1 MNAKTVLLLALALLA
16 GACGKSPPAAD
27 AASAAAGKPG
37 ADAGAKTLNVYNWSD
52 YIAENTIPDFEKQTG
67 IKVTYDVFDS
77 NEVLEA
83 KLMAGATGYD
93 IVVPSLNFLGR
104 QIKAGVFLPLDKS
117 KLPNYKN
124 LDPKLMAIIAQLD
137 PGNQYGIPYMWGTVG
152 IGYNVKKVKEL
163 LGDKA
168 PVDSWALVFDPANA
182 AKLKSCGLTMLDS
195 PTDILSAALKYQG
208 ADPNTRDEATI
219 QEAADLVM
227 KVRPYITYFHSSQ
240 YINDLA
246 NGDVCVSVGW
256 SGDVF
261 QARNRAQ
268 EAKNGVE
275 LAYSIPKEGAQM
287 WFDMMAIPKDAKHVD
302 NALAFLNYL
311 MEPKVIADDSNFIAY
326 ANANAAATQ
335 YVDPAV
341 RDNPAIYPPPA
352 VMDKLFL
359 LQVLPPD
366 LDRVYNR
373 AWTAI
378 KTGR

>member
-1 MNAKTVLLLALALLA
+1 MNVKTALLLALAVFA
-16 GACGKSPPAAD
+16 AACGKQATEPAASG
-27 AASAAAGKPG
+27 AAPAAPAPE
-37 ADAGAKTLNVYNWSD
+37 AKVLNIYNWSD
-52 YIAENTIPDFEKQTG
+52 YIAEDTIPNFEKQTG

-83 KLMAGATGYD
+83 KLLAGSTGYD

-104 QIKAGVFLPLDKS
+104 QIKAGVFMPIDKS

-124 LDPKLMAIIAQLD
+124 LDPKLMALIATLD
-137 PGNQYGIPYMWGTVG
+137 PGNEYGIPYMWGTVG
-152 IGYNVKKVKEL
+152 IGYNVNKVKAV
-163 LGDKA
+163 LGADA
-168 PVDSWALVFDPANA
+168 PTDSWALVFDPKYAS
-182 AKLKSCGLTMLDS
+182 KLKSCGLTMLDS
-195 PTDILSAALKYQG
+195 PTDILSAALKYMGQ
-208 ADPNTRDEATI
+208 DPNTHDEATI
-219 QEAADLVM
+219 QKAADLVM

-261 QARNRAQ
+261 QAKSRA
-268 EAKNGVE
+268 EDAKNGVE
-275 LAYSIPKEGAQM
+275 LAYSIPKEGAQL
-287 WFDMMAIPKDAKHVD
+287 WFDMMAIPKDAKHPE

-311 MEPKVIADDSNFIAY
+311 LEPKVIADDSNYIAY

-335 YVDPAV
+335 YVNADI
-341 RDNPAIYPPPA
+341 RDNPAIYPPKD

-366 LDRVYNR
+366 VDRVYNR
-373 AWTAI
+373 AWTTI
-378 KTGR
+378 KTGQ